1 MLFPSSRPSVTK
13 LLAVAT
19 FAAALPLTAF
29 AALTSGPTSTVV
41 YVGGNDLV
49 IKSAEGK
56 LLNYTVPSSYHFSA
70 GGKDMTIGDLKPGT
84 SLSKPVA
91 PGTDPKLVSSV
102 EVVKGKV
109 YSSAPPD
116 GLTLSLS
123 QGVKELTVPAGTTFM
138 VDGKPKSISEI
149 KPDMMVEA
157 TVITTAGEAD
167 AAAAAAAP
175 VTPPLQGALLVAQAA
190 NSGDLPDSGTN
201 LPLVGILGV
210 SLLGIGTMLLRFRKT
225 GSAV

>member
-13 LLAVAT
+13 LFALAT
-19 FAAALPLTAF
+19 FAAALPMTAL

-70 GGKDMTIGDLKPGT
+70 NGKEMTIGDLKPGT

-123 QGVKELTVPAGTTFM
+123 QGVKELTVPVGTTFM
-138 VDGKPKSISEI
+138 VDGKPKNISEI

-157 TVITTAGEAD
+157 TVITTGTEAD
-167 AAAAAAAP
+167 AAAAAP
-175 VTPPLQGALLVAQAA
+175 VTPPLQGALLVAQAT

-201 LPLVGILGV
+201 LPLAGILGV
-210 SLLGIGTMLLRFRKT
+210 SFLGLGMAFLSFRRPA
-225 GSAV
+225 SRV